1 MIMNSSW
8 AMRLVV
14 RFIGLFVTVTAATA
28 LPVPPATRIAMLLS
42 GGLLVMIS

>member
-1 MIMNSSW
+1 MNSGW

-14 RFIGLFVTVTAATA
+14 RFIGLFITVIAVTA

-42 GGLLVMIS
+42 GGLLVMVS